1 MGLNDDCCVDDK
13 KPDPD
18 FVSVDSEGG
27 LRPRKD
33 RIKMKD
39 VSV

>member
-1 MGLNDDCCVDDK
+1 MGLDDDCCVDDK
-13 KPDPD
+13 KPDLD
-18 FVSVDSEGG
+18 LVGVESEGG

-33 RIKMKD
+33 RIKMED